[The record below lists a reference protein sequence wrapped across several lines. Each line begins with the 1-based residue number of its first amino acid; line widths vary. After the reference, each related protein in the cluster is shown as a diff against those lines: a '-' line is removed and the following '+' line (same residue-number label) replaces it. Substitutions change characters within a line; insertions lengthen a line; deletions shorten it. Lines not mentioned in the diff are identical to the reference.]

1 MKLFSGLKY
10 LGPYLTRLPVLLS
23 CVVLFGSDVNQ
34 VSLSPGSAGD
44 CATSLTF
51 SWNEGYMEFDGARLS
66 EVVDQFNLNNRVQ
79 IVIADPALAGLRISG
94 RFNAGDA
101 YGFATTLHKGFG
113 IRVRVVKDRSGH
125 ASLVFGERGKK
136 VADAR
141 IGGF

>member
-10 LGPYLTRLPVLLS
+10 LVAYLTRPSVLAS

-34 VSLSPGSAGD
+34 VSRASAGE
-44 CATSLTF
+44 CATPLTL

-79 IVIADPALAGLRISG
+79 IVIVDPALAGLRISG

-113 IRVRVVKDRSGH
+113 IRVRVVKDRAGH
-125 ASLVFGERGKK
+125 ERLVFGRQGKK

-141 IGGF
+141 IGGL